1 MNSDTALSPA
11 VCHVRDAEPA
21 DFPEI
26 AAIYRHFVESGTASF
41 EEIAPDV
48 GEMLRRFEA
57 VKTHGLPYRVAE
69 AEGAVLGY
77 AYASPFRARS
87 AYRFSVENSVYV
99 DERHHSRGIGLTLM
113 RSVIAECT
121 ALGYRQMLAVIGDS
135 ANEGS
140 IRLHTR
146 LGYRMIGHE
155 IGVGRKFGRWLDVVQ
170 MQLPLGEGTRTPPAT
185 EPVGYVRS

>member
-1 MNSDTALSPA
+1 MDAASTLLPVA
-11 VCHVRDAEPA
+11 CHVRDAEPA

-26 AAIYRHFVESGTASF
+26 TAIYRHFVETGTASF
-41 EEIAPDV
+41 EEVAPSV
-48 GEMLRRFEA
+48 EEMLGRCKA
-57 VKTHGLPYRVAE
+57 VRERGLPYRVA
-69 AEGAVLGY
+69 AADGAVLGY
-77 AYASPFRARS
+77 AYAGPFRART
-87 AYRFSVENSVYV
+87 AYRFTVENSVYV
-99 DERHHSRGIGLTLM
+99 DARYHARGVGLALM

-146 LGYRMIGHE
+146 LGYRTIGHE

-170 MQLPLGEGTRTPPAT
+170 MQLPLGDGTRTPPAM
-185 EPVGYVRS
+185 EPVGYRRN